1 MLRRI
6 LAICLKKR
14 IITKID
20 TEIPPSQAAYRQGRS
35 TIEHV
40 FATKILTEKATTS
53 QNYTIYLLMLDMSKA
68 FDTVDRS
75 ILLNDLK
82 TIIDND
88 ELNLINIMLK
98 QN

>member
-1 MLRRI
+1 
-6 LAICLKKR
+6 
-14 IITKID
+14 
-20 TEIPPSQAAYRQGRS
+20 
-35 TIEHV
+35 
-40 FATKILTEKATTS
+40 
-53 QNYTIYLLMLDMSKA
+53 MSKA